1 MKKLHLTSLGCARN
15 QVNSEIMLGS
25 VGAKVELTDDPSVAD
40 IIVVNTCSFIRA
52 SIDESIDTILAL
64 SEYKKE
70 GACKKIIVAGCLPER
85 YQEEIKSALPE
96 VDIFLGTGAYDKLG
110 EAIDSEG
117 EQKCLLPD
125 PNLVS
130 FSNVPEKR
138 ERENKH
144 IAYVKVAE
152 GCDRKCTY
160 CIIPTLRGKQRSKP
174 VEYII
179 SEIASLV
186 KEETKEILL
195 VAENTTD
202 YGADSGSNISA
213 LVKKISSEIAPG
225 VWVKL
230 LYGHPLTV
238 SDELLTTIESDK
250 NINSYL
256 DIPVQHASSN
266 VLKRMGR
273 DYSNE
278 VLVDLYKRI
287 KEKAPSATLR
297 TTIIVGFPGETEED
311 FETLLKFV
319 SKVKFDNLG
328 VFTYSDSEDLPSH
341 KLTDHVSE
349 EVAQD
354 RYDKIMAL
362 QQKISLE
369 NNRKRVDKT
378 YPVLIE
384 ENPEE
389 GVYLGRCKFQAPE
402 VDGVTFVYG
411 ENLEVG
417 TFVDVIIT
425 DAYEYDL
432 AGEPK

>member
-70 GACKKIIVAGCLPER
+70 GACKKLIVAGCLPER

-96 VDIFLGTGAYDKLG
+96 VDNFLGTGAYDKLG

-117 EQKCLLPD
+117 EQECLLPD
-125 PNLVS
+125 PNLVG

-138 ERENKH
+138 ERENIN

-160 CIIPTLRGKQRSKP
+160 CIIPSLRGKQRSKP
-174 VEYII
+174 AEFII
-179 SEIASLV
+179 SEIDSLV
-186 KEETKEILL
+186 KEGTKEILL

-202 YGADSGSNISA
+202 YGADSGSNINT
-213 LVKKISSEIAPG
+213 LVKKISNEIAHG
-225 VWVKL
+225 TWVKL

-256 DIPVQHASSN
+256 DIPVQHASTN

-287 KEKAPSATLR
+287 KDKAPSATLR
-297 TTIIVGFPGETEED
+297 TTIIVGFPGETEKD

-319 SKVKFDNLG
+319 SDVKFDNLG

-341 KLTDHVSE
+341 KLTDHVAE

-354 RYDKIMAL
+354 RYDKLMAL

-378 YPVLIE
+378 YSVLIE

-389 GVYLGRCKFQAPE
+389 GVYLGRCEFQAPE

-411 ENLEVG
+411 KNLDVG
-417 TFVDVIIT
+417 TFVDIIIT
-425 DAYEYDL
+425 DTYEYDL
-432 AGEPK
+432 AGEPT